1 MAGVLE
7 ENDNRL
13 TDREPIAFT
22 DLKVVIDRP
31 NHKRNMKAIRV
42 DFTVLPTLVLVVG
55 AALILLATFGTIL
68 QMDEDLIVVELN
80 AHMVAPPGPHR

>member
-22 DLKVVIDRP
+22 DLEGIIDRP
-31 NHKRNMKAIRV
+31 NQKRNMKAIRV
-42 DFTVLPTLVLVVG
+42 NFTVLPTLALVVG
-55 AALILLATFGTIL
+55 AGLIVLATFGTIV

-80 AHMVAPPGPHR
+80 AHMVAPPGPQR